1 MNPNLIL
8 IGMAGCGKSTIGVV
22 AAKLLG
28 YDFVDSDLVLQKQE
42 GRLLREIIADF
53 GVDYF
58 KDAEERALCSLDID
72 SAVIATG
79 GSAVYSERAMNR
91 LRENGVCVWLR
102 LPFDEIEKR
111 VGDAAARGIVME
123 AGKTLRDVYDERE
136 PLYRKYADVC
146 VDCTDDVARN
156 AAIVV
161 ERFLHSRKNQ
171 SL

>member
-58 KDAEERALCSLDID
+58 KDAEERALCSLDTAG
-72 SAVIATG
+72 AVIATG
-79 GSAVYSERAMNR
+79 GSAVYSECAMNR
-91 LRENGVCVWLR
+91 LRENGVCVWLH

-123 AGKTLRDVYDERE
+123 SGKTLRDVYDERE
-136 PLYRKYADVC
+136 PLYRRYADVR

-156 AAIVV
+156 AEIVV
-161 ERFLHSRKNQ
+161 DRFLQSCKNK
-171 SL
+171 

>member
-1 MNPNLIL
+1 MNPNLML

-28 YDFVDSDLVLQKQE
+28 YDFIDSDLVLQKQE
-42 GRLLREIIADF
+42 GRLLREIISDF

-58 KDAEERALCSLDID
+58 KDAEERALCSLEID
-72 SAVIATG
+72 GTVIATG
-79 GSAVYSERAMNR
+79 GSAVYGERAMKR
-91 LRENGVCVWLR
+91 LRENGVCIWLR

-136 PLYRKYADVC
+136 PLYSKYADVR
-146 VDCTDDVARN
+146 VDCTDDVAHN

-161 ERFLHSRKNQ
+161 DNFLHDRKK
-171 SL
+171 

>member
-28 YDFVDSDLVLQKQE
+28 YDFIDSDLALQRQE
-42 GRLLREIIADF
+42 GRLLREIISDF

-58 KDAEERALCSLDID
+58 KDAEERALCSLDTAG
-72 SAVIATG
+72 AVIATG

-102 LPFDEIEKR
+102 LPVDEIEKR

-123 AGKTLRDVYDERE
+123 PGKTLRDVYDERE

-156 AAIVV
+156 AEIVV
-161 ERFLHSRKNQ
+161 DRFLQSRKNK
-171 SL
+171 

>member
-28 YDFVDSDLVLQKQE
+28 YDFIDSDLALQRQE
-42 GRLLREIIADF
+42 GRLLREIISDF

-58 KDAEERALCSLDID
+58 KDAEERALCSLDTAG
-72 SAVIATG
+72 AVIATG

-111 VGDAAARGIVME
+111 VVDAAARVIVME
-123 AGKTLRDVYDERE
+123 PVKTLRDVYDERE

-156 AAIVV
+156 AEIVV
-161 ERFLHSRKNQ
+161 DRFLQSRKNK
-171 SL
+171 

>member
-28 YDFVDSDLVLQKQE
+28 YDFIDSDLVLQKQE
-42 GRLLREIIADF
+42 GRLLREIISDF

-58 KDAEERALCSLDID
+58 KDAEERALCSLEID
-72 SAVIATG
+72 GTVIATG
-79 GSAVYSERAMNR
+79 GSAVYGERAMKR
-91 LRENGVCVWLR
+91 LRENGVCIWLR

-136 PLYRKYADVC
+136 PLYSKYADVR
-146 VDCTDDVARN
+146 VDCTDDVAHN

-161 ERFLHSRKNQ
+161 DNFLHDRKK
-171 SL
+171 

>member
-42 GRLLREIIADF
+42 GLLLREIISGF

-58 KDAEERALCSLDID
+58 KDAEERALCSLEID
-72 SAVIATG
+72 GTVIATG
-79 GSAVYSERAMNR
+79 GSAVYGERAMKR
-91 LRENGVCVWLR
+91 LRENGVCVWLH

-123 AGKTLRDVYDERE
+123 SGKTMRDVYDQRE
-136 PLYRKYADVC
+136 PLYRRYADVR
-146 VDCTDDVARN
+146 VDCSDDVARN
-156 AAIVV
+156 AEIVV
-161 ERFLHSRKNQ
+161 DRFLQSCKNK
-171 SL
+171 

>member
-28 YDFVDSDLVLQKQE
+28 YDFIDSDLALQRQE
-42 GRLLREIIADF
+42 GRLLREIISDF

-58 KDAEERALCSLDID
+58 KDAEERALCSLDTAG
-72 SAVIATG
+72 AVIATG

-102 LPFDEIEKR
+102 LPFDEIGKR

-123 AGKTLRDVYDERE
+123 PGKTLRDVYDERE

-156 AAIVV
+156 AEIVV
-161 ERFLHSRKNQ
+161 DRFLQSRKNK
-171 SL
+171 